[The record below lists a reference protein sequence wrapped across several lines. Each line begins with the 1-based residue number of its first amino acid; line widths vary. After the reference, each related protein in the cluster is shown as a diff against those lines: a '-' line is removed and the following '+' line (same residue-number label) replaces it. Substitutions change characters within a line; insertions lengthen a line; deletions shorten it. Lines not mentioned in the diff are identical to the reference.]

1 MNFQNNEF
9 KRLPNYRIRMYNEID
24 IRINND
30 IIYKPLFL
38 YPLNQITFK
47 LLTTPLACMEL
58 FKFIQK
64 VVRESS

>member
-24 IRINND
+24 IRI

-38 YPLNQITFK
+38 YLLNQITYK